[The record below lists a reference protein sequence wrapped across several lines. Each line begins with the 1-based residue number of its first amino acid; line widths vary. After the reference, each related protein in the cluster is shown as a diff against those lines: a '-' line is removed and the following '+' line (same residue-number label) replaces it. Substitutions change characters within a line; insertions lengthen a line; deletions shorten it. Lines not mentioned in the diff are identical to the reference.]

1 MGRYRDRTEAGRL
14 LAGHL
19 AHHRGTHPLILG
31 LAGGGMVV
39 AAQVAAALDGS
50 LDVVVAVPFGPPGNP
65 DLSKGAVASDGT
77 AVFEESLA
85 ARLGLTAA
93 DLAAEVAG
101 GAARALRRER
111 ALRRGQALPRG
122 RGPEV
127 GGRTV
132 LVVDDGVA
140 GGATLRAALGLVRRG
155 GPALLACAVPVGP
168 PATIDLIAAEADEVV
183 CPLQPL
189 RFRSVG
195 EWYEEYGEVG
205 DDEVA
210 ALLEAGRS

>member
-1 MGRYRDRTEAGRL
+1 MGRYRDRTEAGRQ

-19 AHHRGTHPLILG
+19 AHHHGSHPLVLG

-65 DLSKGAVASDGT
+65 DLSIGAVASDGT
-77 AVFEESLA
+77 AVVEESLVD
-85 ARLGLTAA
+85 RLGLTAA

-101 GAARALRRER
+101 GVARARRRER
-111 ALRRGQALPRG
+111 ALRRG

-140 GGATLRAALGLVRRG
+140 GGVTLRAALGLVRRG
-155 GPALLACAVPVGP
+155 GPALLVCAVPVGP
-168 PATIDLIAAEADEVV
+168 PATVDLIAAEADEIV

-189 RFRSVG
+189 RFHAVG